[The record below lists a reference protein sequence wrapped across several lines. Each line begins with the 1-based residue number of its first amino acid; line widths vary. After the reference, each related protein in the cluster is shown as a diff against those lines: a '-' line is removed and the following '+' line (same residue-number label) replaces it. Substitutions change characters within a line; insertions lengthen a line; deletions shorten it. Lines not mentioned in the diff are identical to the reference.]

1 MDRTLALII
10 TLLTGALVAAQPP
23 VNALIARHVTDLG
36 AAFVSLAFSTLIVG
50 ALLLAVGDPSALLQ
64 VGQLQPVHALAGI
77 AGAAIVVVSL
87 VAVRELGAGG
97 VTAALIATQLSV
109 SVLLDR
115 LGLFGLHEHP
125 VTARSIL
132 GVALLFGGTY
142 LVVTAS

>member
-1 MDRTLALII
+1 VDRTTALIV
-10 TLLTGALVAAQPP
+10 TLLAGALVAAQPP
-23 VNALIARHVTDLG
+23 VNAMMARHVTDLG

-50 ALLLAVGDPSALLQ
+50 VLLVAFGDVSALRD
-64 VGQLQPVHALAGI
+64 VTQLRPVHAIAGI

-97 VTAALIATQLSV
+97 VTAALVTTQLSV

-115 LGLFGLHEHP
+115 LGVLGLHGHA
-125 VTARSIL
+125 VTTRTLL

-142 LVVTAS
+142 LVVGNS